1 MVKRGCNEFI
11 MENILYIVAA
21 VLLIFWLIGVVGY
34 SAGGL
39 IHVLL
44 VLAVVSFLVEIF
56 SRRRKRI

>member
-1 MVKRGCNEFI
+1 